1 MRYSFEC
8 GTLYFSIDCT
18 DTVTF
23 VPSMSSSPLKR
34 SSVVLSARIT
44 LGNNF
49 NIFAA
54 PFAKLRYK
62 LPALREQPFVE
73 FGRGVGLNPTVVA
86 AVVVQGKFDLSA
98 ESA

>member
-1 MRYSFEC
+1 M
-8 GTLYFSIDCT
+8 DCT

-23 VPSMSSSPLKR
+23 APSMSSSPLKR

-54 PFAKLRYK
+54 PFAKSLYK
-62 LPALREQPFVE
+62 LSALRKQPFVK

-86 AVVVQGKFDLSA
+86 TVIVQGKFDLSA